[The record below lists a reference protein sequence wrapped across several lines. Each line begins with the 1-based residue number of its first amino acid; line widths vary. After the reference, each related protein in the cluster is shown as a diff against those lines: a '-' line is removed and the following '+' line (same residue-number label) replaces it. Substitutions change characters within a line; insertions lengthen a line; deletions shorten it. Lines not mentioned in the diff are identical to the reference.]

1 MSTYIEQTLRK
12 DISHLPS
19 VLLQYSKRRPNLL
32 QYFLYILLVINL
44 ITFVLYGIDKW
55 KAIHHKW
62 RIPEHT
68 LLGFAAA
75 FGSAGALLGMLFFH
89 HKTQKP
95 KFRFSV
101 PVMLVIQAII
111 IMLVMKYLGFA
122 PSTGS

>member
-1 MSTYIEQTLRK
+1 MQ
-12 DISHLPS
+12 
-19 VLLQYSKRRPNLL
+19 
-32 QYFLYILLVINL
+32 YILYALLAINL
-44 ITFVLYGIDKW
+44 ITFILYGIDKW
-55 KAIHHKW
+55 KAIRHKW

-101 PVMLVIQAII
+101 PVMLIIQVII
-111 IMLVMKYLGFA
+111 IILVMKYLGFA